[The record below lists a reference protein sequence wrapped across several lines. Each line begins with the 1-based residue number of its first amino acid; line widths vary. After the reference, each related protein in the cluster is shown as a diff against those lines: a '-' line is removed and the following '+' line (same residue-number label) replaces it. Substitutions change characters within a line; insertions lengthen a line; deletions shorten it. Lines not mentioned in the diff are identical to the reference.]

1 MCSRE
6 DLSIKPLSKSL
17 EKTNKKI
24 EELDKEV
31 KEIRE
36 TMEKTNQKL
45 DILLARL
52 TDVTEG
58 RPTKQEDQG

>member
-6 DLSIKPLSKSL
+6 DLDSKSFTKSL
-17 EKTNKKI
+17 EKTNKKL

-31 KEIRE
+31 MKIRGSQE
-36 TMEKTNQKL
+36 RTNQKL
-45 DILLARL
+45 DALLARL

-58 RPTKQEDQG
+58 RPHQR

>member
-6 DLSIKPLSKSL
+6 DLDSKSFTRSL
-17 EKTNKKI
+17 EKTNKKL

-31 KEIRE
+31 MKIRGSQE
-36 TMEKTNQKL
+36 RTNQKL
-45 DILLARL
+45 DALLARL

-58 RPTKQEDQG
+58 RPHQR

>member
-6 DLSIKPLSKSL
+6 DLDSKSFTKSL
-17 EKTNKKI
+17 EKTTKKL

-31 KEIRE
+31 MKIRGSQE
-36 TMEKTNQKL
+36 RANQKL
-45 DILLARL
+45 DALLARL

-58 RPTKQEDQG
+58 RPHQR